1 MNTSCVGYYKTDC
14 PRNISIKHYYDL
26 ICWITVNKYRCIV
39 TLTELTDQS
48 AVPMCIDLFPFN
60 QINFQY
66 TKYLIML
73 SLFIKCF
80 INRMQMTLLIDYNNM
95 FKQFGVAAQLVKVR
109 GKVIMWLEL
118 GICMQNSCGQLQLVD
133 FKNNNNRYYTR

>member
-1 MNTSCVGYYKTDC
+1 MNTSCVGDYKTDC
-14 PRNISIKHYYDL
+14 PRTISIKHYYDL
-26 ICWITVNKYRCIV
+26 ICWITANKYRCIV
-39 TLTELTDQS
+39 TFTELTDQS

-60 QINFQY
+60 QINIQY

-80 INRMQMTLLIDYNNM
+80 INRMQITLSIDYNNM
-95 FKQFGVAAQLVKVR
+95 FKQFGVAAHLVKVR

-118 GICMQNSCGQLQLVD
+118 GICM
-133 FKNNNNRYYTR
+133 